1 MNRYLITGGAG
12 FIGSHFIDF
21 LSNEEKNSFI
31 VILDKL
37 TYAGDKKRLN
47 KFFENPQVVFIEGD
61 ILESNLIRN
70 LLNKY
75 NINRIINFAA
85 ETHVDRSIESQK
97 EFIETNVLGV
107 QNLLS
112 VSKEVW
118 EERKL
123 VNTSFTQ
130 ISTDEVYGST
140 IKDSGKK
147 FDENCLLNPMN
158 PYAASKASAE
168 FLIKAYINTFNYPA
182 NIIRSTN
189 NYGVNQNTEK
199 FIPKIITSYIN
210 NQPITIY
217 GDGMNKRCW
226 LYVEDNCRGIYLVV
240 NDKKNQ
246 IYNIRGSYVSTN
258 INLTKKIISILKKD
272 YKIESKSEV
281 IFTEDRKGHD
291 YFYNISDEKIK
302 NELGFSTK
310 TTFDDG
316 IKRVIEYYLK
326 KEEVMNE
333 RFFL

>member
-1 MNRYLITGGAG
+1 MNKYLITGGAG
-12 FIGSHFIDF
+12 FIGSHFTHYLIKK
-21 LSNEEKNSFI
+21 EPGCQI
-31 VILDKL
+31 IILDKL
-37 TYAGDKKRLN
+37 TYAGDKKRLDKALESSN
-47 KFFENPQVVFIEGD
+47 VVFIEGD
-61 ILESNLIRN
+61 IRESQLIKNLMS
-70 LLNKY
+70 KY
-75 NINRIINFAA
+75 NINKIINFAA

-118 EERKL
+118 EKKDL
-123 VNTSFTQ
+123 ANTSFTQ

-140 IKDSGKK
+140 LKDSEKV
-147 FDENCLLNPMN
+147 FDEKCLLNPMN

-168 FLIKAYINTFNYPA
+168 FLIKSYMNTFNYPA

-189 NYGVNQNTEK
+189 NYGVNQNVEK

-226 LYVEDNCRGIYLVV
+226 LYVEDNCRGIYSVV
-240 NDKKNQ
+240 ENKRNQ
-246 IYNIRGSYVSTN
+246 IYNIKGNYVTTN
-258 INLTKKIISILKKD
+258 IDLTQLIINTLKND

-281 IFTEDRKGHD
+281 IFIEDRKGHD

-302 NELGFSTK
+302 KELGFNLK
-310 TTFDDG
+310 TTFKEG
-316 IKRVIEYYLK
+316 IKRVIEYYL
-326 KEEVMNE
+326 E
-333 RFFL
+333 